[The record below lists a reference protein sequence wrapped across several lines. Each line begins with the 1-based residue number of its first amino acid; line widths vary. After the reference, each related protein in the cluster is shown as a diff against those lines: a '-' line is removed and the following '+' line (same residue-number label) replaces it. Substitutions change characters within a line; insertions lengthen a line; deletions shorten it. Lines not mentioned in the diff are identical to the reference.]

1 MDREKAEAAHAVQK
15 QPQAALSA
23 SMNGSLPS
31 SGSFPRRSD
40 PPAIPNRG
48 SPSSQAVKPPT
59 TSPLASHS
67 LAVQGKNSSS
77 QLPPINVSQQRA
89 LNKVKAPVVPT
100 PAQKVRATDLLE
112 DDVSVIVSYLG
123 NHRTGLTI

>member
-1 MDREKAEAAHAVQK
+1 M
-15 QPQAALSA
+15 
-23 SMNGSLPS
+23 
-31 SGSFPRRSD
+31 
-40 PPAIPNRG
+40 
-48 SPSSQAVKPPT
+48 KPPT